1 MLALLV
7 VGSPPL
13 NPTSKGYF
21 LAAVEG
27 FSHHGLSRPWEHS
40 NTKRLDPQKKQGHL
54 VIRYYVNE
62 NGDEANDEGTAS
74 GSMNTTN
81 REGDTEDPAMT
92 KDGFPG
98 SSTHVMA
105 SGVAA
110 ATTSTNA
117 SLAAT
122 GSSVQPFGHSYSKQ
136 TSSKPT
142 VQSCWPDLLAMTR
155 PYNLPVVVLFH
166 MLGIYLSPQNAGFWK
181 VLFAPSMMV
190 TLMALLLT
198 SSTSMLVNDYY
209 DFKLGHDSMK
219 PFQPLNTP
227 SRLPLNVVK
236 RFLSYL
242 YAGALV
248 CVTMVPG
255 VPARMAVVMGLMLTF
270 WYTQHLKPRTWL
282 KNVVCASLV
291 ALSPLTS
298 AVATMALTGSSGGW
312 TPLVRV
318 VSMLFIGILGREITM
333 DISDVSDDRLHG
345 VRTVPVVYGTKFA
358 SAAGLGC
365 SVAVTAL
372 SVVGPLGE
380 SLSGNWNT
388 PLLRRSILAGV
399 GGIAQLRRGWHVFQ
413 TEGQDAEVVN
423 KAVNEGLLT
432 VVLLLASFV

>member
-1 MLALLV
+1 
-7 VGSPPL
+7 
-13 NPTSKGYF
+13 
-21 LAAVEG
+21 
-27 FSHHGLSRPWEHS
+27 
-40 NTKRLDPQKKQGHL
+40 
-54 VIRYYVNE
+54 
-62 NGDEANDEGTAS
+62 
-74 GSMNTTN
+74 
-81 REGDTEDPAMT
+81 
-92 KDGFPG
+92 
-98 SSTHVMA
+98 
-105 SGVAA
+105 
-110 ATTSTNA
+110 
-117 SLAAT
+117 
-122 GSSVQPFGHSYSKQ
+122 
-136 TSSKPT
+136 
-142 VQSCWPDLLAMTR
+142 
-155 PYNLPVVVLFH
+155 
-166 MLGIYLSPQNAGFWK
+166 
-181 VLFAPSMMV
+181 
-190 TLMALLLT
+190 
-198 SSTSMLVNDYY
+198 
-209 DFKLGHDSMK
+209 MK